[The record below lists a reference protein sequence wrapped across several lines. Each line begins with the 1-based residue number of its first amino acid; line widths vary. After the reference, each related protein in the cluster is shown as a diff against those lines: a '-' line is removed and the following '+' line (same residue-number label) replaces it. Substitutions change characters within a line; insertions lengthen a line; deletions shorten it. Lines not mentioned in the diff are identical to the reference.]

1 MTGGVTGGRAG
12 ATGGPAVIR
21 VLVVEDEQLTAAAH
35 AQYVARLEGFEV
47 VATARTAHAAL
58 EAVARS
64 RDAGRRV
71 DLVLLDMHLPD
82 RHGLD
87 VARLIRGSGTDVD
100 IMVISA
106 ANDVPTVRAAAT
118 TGIVGYL
125 IKPFAFAD
133 FAAKMRGYRT
143 YRRALS
149 AGRPGAVAQDE
160 VDRALAALH
169 DDAPAGLPKGLAP
182 ETLDQ
187 ITALLRDGDRAFSA
201 SEVGER
207 LGLSRVTARRYLE
220 HLARVDRVTRTPRH
234 GQAGRPELEYRW
246 SG

>member
-1 MTGGVTGGRAG
+1 MRTPPRG
-12 ATGGPAVIR
+12 A
-21 VLVVEDEQLTAAAH
+21 
-35 AQYVARLEGFEV
+35 ARCSPIAPSEV
-47 VATARTAHAAL
+47 VATARSARAAL
-58 EAVARS
+58 GAVARAALGAVARA
-64 RDAGRRV
+64 RDTGRPV
-71 DLVLLDMHLPD
+71 DLVLLDMNLPD
-82 RHGLD
+82 RPGLD

-133 FAAKMRGYRT
+133 FATKMRGYRT
-143 YRRALS
+143 YRGALS
-149 AGRPGAVAQDE
+149 AGRPGAVAQEE

-169 DDAPAGLPKGLAP
+169 DDAPAEPPKGMAP
-182 ETLDQ
+182 ETLDK
-187 ITALLRDGDRAFSA
+187 ITELLRDGGRAYSA
-201 SEVGER
+201 SEVGKL
-207 LGLSRVTARRYLE
+207 LGISRVTARRYLE
-220 HLARVDRVTRTPRH
+220 HLARLDRVTRTPRH

>member
-1 MTGGVTGGRAG
+1 MSGGEVTGGPR
-12 ATGGPAVIR
+12 PVR
-21 VLVVEDEQLTAAAH
+21 VLVVEDEELTAAAH
-35 AQYVARLEGFEV
+35 AEYVARLDGFEV
-47 VATARTAHAAL
+47 AATARNARAAL

-64 RDAGRRV
+64 RDTGRPV
-71 DLVLLDMHLPD
+71 DLVLLDMNLPD
-82 RHGLD
+82 RPGLD
-87 VARLIRGSGTDVD
+87 VARLIRGSGTEVD

-169 DDAPAGLPKGLAP
+169 HDASVGVPKGMAP
-182 ETLDQ
+182 ETLDR
-187 ITALLRDGDRAFSA
+187 ITKLLREGDRACSA
-201 SEVGER
+201 SELAER
-207 LGLSRVTARRYLE
+207 LGISRVTARRYLE
-220 HLARVDRVTRTPRH
+220 HLARVHQVTRAPRH

-246 SG
+246 SS

>member
-1 MTGGVTGGRAG
+1 MTGGGTVD
-12 ATGGPAVIR
+12 GPRPLR

-35 AQYVARLEGFEV
+35 AEYVARLEGFEV
-47 VATARTAHAAL
+47 AATARTGHAAL
-58 EAVARS
+58 DAVARS
-64 RDAGRRV
+64 RDAGRPV

-82 RHGLD
+82 RHGLE
-87 VARLIRGSGTDVD
+87 VARLIRGAGANID

-149 AGRPGAVAQDE
+149 ASRPGAVAQDE

-169 DDAPAGLPKGLAP
+169 DDAPGGLPKGMAP
-182 ETLDQ
+182 ETLDR
-187 ITALLRDGDRAFSA
+187 ITQVLRDDDRAFSA

-207 LGLSRVTARRYLE
+207 LGVSRVTARRYLE
-220 HLARVDRVTRTPRH
+220 HLARMDQVTRTPRH
-234 GQAGRPELEYRW
+234 GQAGRPELEYSW
-246 SG
+246 AG